1 MGPNHGIY
9 PEMCL
14 RRLAGVVILALILC
28 GAVDTSA
35 ATRQKA
41 FATPEEAVNAFVSAL
56 KADDRKEL
64 TAIFGPDAGT
74 LMSSGDPVR
83 DRQRRETFIADY
95 DRKNGLSADGSRMV
109 LSVGEKDWPFPI
121 PLVKAGTGWVFDTQA
136 GKEEI
141 LNRRIGENEL
151 ATIQTLL
158 AVVDAQREYAMEP
171 RDKDGVRRYAEKFAS
186 DPGTKNGL
194 YWEAKPGEEASP
206 LGELVADARA
216 EGYRKGQNAQPVPY
230 HGYYFRILKKQ
241 GKNAAGG
248 AYEYVVQKR
257 MIGGFA
263 VVAYP
268 AVYGSSGVMTFIVNH
283 DGVVFQKDLGR
294 GTAQSAKAMTAFD
307 PDRTWK
313 KVE

>member
-1 MGPNHGIY
+1 MVPNHGIY
-9 PEMCL
+9 LETGL
-14 RRLAGVVILALILC
+14 RRLAGMVVLALILC
-28 GAVDTSA
+28 GAADTSA
-35 ATRQKA
+35 ATRQKT
-41 FATPEEAVNAFVSAL
+41 FATPEEGVNAFVSAL
-56 KADDRKEL
+56 KADDQKEL
-64 TAIFGPDAGT
+64 VAIFGPDAKT

-83 DRQRRETFIADY
+83 DRQRRETFIAEY
-95 DRKNGLSADGSRMV
+95 ARKNGLSADGSRMV
-109 LSVGEKDWPFPI
+109 LSIGEKDWPFPI
-121 PLVKAGTGWVFDTQA
+121 PLVKAGTGWVFDTRA

-158 AVVDAQREYAMEP
+158 AIVDAQREYAMEP
-171 RDKDGVRRYAEKFAS
+171 RDRDGVRRYAERFAS

-194 YWEAKPGEEASP
+194 YWEAKPGEAASP

-216 EGYRKGQNAQPVPY
+216 EGYRKGQDAQPVPY

-248 AYEYVVQKR
+248 AYDYVVQKR

-283 DGVVFQKDLGR
+283 DGTVFQKDLGR
-294 GTAQSAKAMTAFD
+294 DTGRIAKALTAYD
-307 PDRTWK
+307 PDPTWK
-313 KVE
+313 KAD